1 MKIKFKMS
9 MFRIIKE
16 QNYTNI
22 YNSDYAI
29 LTYVILRYISKNNV
43 ELVTTPKRMLLSLS
57 DKYPSKK
64 DIKGI
69 KQGMEILLQNDIIYY
84 NINKKEYMIDT
95 SDLQIDDSVDKFF
108 FVDIDYI
115 KRILNQKNG
124 IKLLRYYM
132 ILCSTIN
139 VFKKYGFRSQENL
152 SKITKISV
160 STIKRYNTLLKDIN
174 VICFS
179 KHQNT
184 VDKNGNF
191 INLPK
196 LYTFPEDA
204 DIIDTVQEDVIT
216 KAQTKANKKKIV
228 LPTVSCSKHT
238 QKVLEEY
245 ENPFE

>member
-1 MKIKFKMS
+1 M
-9 MFRIIKE
+9 
-16 QNYTNI
+16 
-22 YNSDYAI
+22 
-29 LTYVILRYISKNNV
+29 LGLR
-43 ELVTTPKRMLLSLS
+43 
-57 DKYPSKK
+57 
-64 DIKGI
+64 
-69 KQGMEILLQNDIIYY
+69 
-84 NINKKEYMIDT
+84 
-95 SDLQIDDSVDKFF
+95 
-108 FVDIDYI
+108 I

-204 DIIDTVQEDVIT
+204 DIIDVEQKDIMD
-216 KAQTKANKKKIV
+216 KAQIKANKKK
-228 LPTVSCSKHT
+228 
-238 QKVLEEY
+238 KVILSTPKKKSIKVVEEN